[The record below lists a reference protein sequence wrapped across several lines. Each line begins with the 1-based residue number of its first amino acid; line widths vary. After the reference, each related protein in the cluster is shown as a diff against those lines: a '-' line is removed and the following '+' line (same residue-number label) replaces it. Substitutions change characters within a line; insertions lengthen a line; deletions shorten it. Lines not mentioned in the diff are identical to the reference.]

1 MTCIQKFMNIEKS
14 ANIKT
19 MSEGQNFPGSIL
31 SISYNMWAY
40 FEALNVSI
48 RHALYE
54 VGPRT

>member
-1 MTCIQKFMNIEKS
+1 MNIEKS